1 MKNFTIFIAA
11 LIAILIRVLV
21 FTLKIGLIVGAVVL
35 VISLCSCSASRAT
48 SADTLA
54 TESLTVGEGRTDSVA
69 HKTLASI
76 FADKT
81 IELTDL
87 SITFQPMPSTLN
99 SRIGSQVNAFLDHQV
114 NADLYQQSNINTGSI
129 GSSVNDR
136 QANSLQLSDPESK
149 TVSTVPSGAT
159 KNNGVAH
166 PRIRAQPLQ
175 VTVGKLTVS
184 EKSASTIAE
193 STDSVASESKEL
205 QADRSSH
212 ELTGDKRSTS
222 SIATACRLILTAF
235 ILSGLIIGY
244 IIYRR
249 RRSRQST

>member
-1 MKNFTIFIAA
+1 MKNFAIFIAA

-21 FTLKIGLIVGAVVL
+21 FTLKIGLIGGAVLL

-54 TESLTVGEGRTDSVA
+54 AESVTVGENRADSVA

-87 SITFQPMPSTLN
+87 SITFQPMPSTP
-99 SRIGSQVNAFLDHQV
+99 GSHIYSQGDAVPVSQGNPIAG
-114 NADLYQQSNINTGSI
+114 YI

-136 QANSLQLSDPESK
+136 QPDSAQIPDPESK
-149 TVSTVPSGAT
+149 TVPTAPSSTQSGAT
-159 KNNGVAH
+159 KNNGVTN

-184 EKSASTIAE
+184 EKSGAAVAE
-193 STDSVASESKEL
+193 STDSVASGSTDF
-205 QADRSSH
+205 QADRSNR
-212 ELTGDKRSTS
+212 EITGDKRSTF
-222 SIATACRLILTAF
+222 SIATACHLILTAL

-249 RRSRQST
+249 RKSRQPS

>member
-11 LIAILIRVLV
+11 LIAILIRALV
-21 FTLKIGLIVGAVVL
+21 FTLKIGLIVGAGLL

-54 TESLTVGEGRTDSVA
+54 TESLTVGEGRADSVA
-69 HKTLASI
+69 HKTFASI

-87 SITFQPMPSTLN
+87 SIIFQHTDTTQLPDPGSKPVLSAPS
-99 SRIGSQVNAFLDHQV
+99 SSQ
-114 NADLYQQSNINTGSI
+114 
-129 GSSVNDR
+129 
-136 QANSLQLSDPESK
+136 
-149 TVSTVPSGAT
+149 SGAT

-166 PRIRAQPLQ
+166 PHIRAQPLQ

-184 EKSASTIAE
+184 ERSGATVVE
-193 STDSVASESKEL
+193 STDSVASESTDL
-205 QADRSSH
+205 QADRSNH
-212 ELTGDKRSTS
+212 GITGDRRSTS
-222 SIATACRLILTAF
+222 SIATACRLILIAL
-235 ILSGLIIGY
+235 ILSGLVTGY

-249 RRSRQST
+249 RKSCQST